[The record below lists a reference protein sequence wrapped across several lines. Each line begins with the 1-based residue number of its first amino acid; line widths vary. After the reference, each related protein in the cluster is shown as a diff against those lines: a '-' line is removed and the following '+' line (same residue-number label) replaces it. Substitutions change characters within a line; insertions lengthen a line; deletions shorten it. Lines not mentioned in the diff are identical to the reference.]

1 MVVLDDYLAVPS
13 LILRI
18 AVPSPLYRT
27 FDYLPPPE
35 CDRARLHPGIRVRV
49 PFGRRILVGF
59 LVAVGME
66 SERDLAHLRQAQAV
80 LDFEPILPSDV
91 LALIQW
97 AQRYYHHPPGEVFAT
112 ALPVLLRQG
121 EPALLPAVSLL
132 WRITSAGRAALVEM
146 TTLRR
151 APTQRLLLDYLAACS
166 EGAEPEALRPIVRHS
181 AATLRT
187 LQDKGWV
194 ETVIPVDPINSIH
207 SCAHPIPP
215 LLTLNAAQANTV
227 AMVRTALDRFQVFL
241 LEGITGSG
249 KTEVY
254 LHLIETVLAQG
265 RQALV
270 LTPEIGL
277 TPQLLA
283 RFRERVPGLLAV
295 LHSGLNDRER
305 LNAWLLA
312 RSGTAKVVVG
322 TRSAV
327 FAPLQALGIIIVDEE
342 HDPSFKQQDGFR
354 YHARDLAVIRG
365 QQLGIPVVLGSA
377 TPALE
382 SVQNT
387 LSGRYRLLQLPE
399 RVGGGVEPSILIL
412 DVRRQRLTEGLSQP
426 LLEQMRLHLARDE
439 QVLLFLNRRGFAPV
453 LFCHECGWMSQCR
466 HCDARMALHL
476 RQRRLICHHCGDSR
490 PVELACPGCGS
501 VDLRAVG
508 YGTERLETALRHA
521 FPTIGITRMDRD
533 NTRRRGSL
541 EALLADIHNG
551 DRRILI
557 GTQMLAKGH
566 HFPEVTL
573 VGIVDADQGLYGIDF
588 RSSERMAQLILQVA
602 GRAGR
607 AGKPGTVMIQTHHP
621 DHPLLR
627 ILVSQ
632 GYPAFAAAALAERQA
647 ALFPPFT
654 YQALLRAEAIDSE
667 RAIAFLNAARQLAD
681 PIADGL
687 ELLGPAPAPMER
699 RAGRYRAHLLLQA
712 LRRQDLHRF
721 LTLWVVQLW
730 AQPIDRQ
737 VRWSLD
743 IDPVELF

>member
-1 MVVLDDYLAVPS
+1 MS
-13 LILRI
+13 NLILRI

-27 FDYLPPPE
+27 FDYLPPPD
-35 CDRARLHPGIRVRV
+35 CDPAILRPGIRIRV
-49 PFGRRILVGF
+49 PFGRRTLVGF
-59 LVAVGME
+59 LIEVGAD
-66 SERDLAHLRQAQAV
+66 SERDLTALRQALAT
-80 LDFEPILPSDV
+80 LDLEPILPTDV

-121 EPALLPAVSLL
+121 EAAILPTLSPR
-132 WRITSAGRAALVEM
+132 WRITPAGQTALADAAALH
-146 TTLRR
+146 R
-151 APTQRLLLDYLAACS
+151 APTQRLLLDYLASCS
-166 EGAEPEALRPIVRHS
+166 GGAEPEALRPIVRNS

-187 LQDKGWV
+187 LRDKGWV
-194 ETVIPVDPINSIH
+194 ETTVPVNPADPIFSLSH
-207 SCAHPIPP
+207 SAPP
-215 LLTLNAAQANTV
+215 LLALNPAQAEAVVTIS
-227 AMVRTALDRFQVFL
+227 ATLDRFQVFL
-241 LEGITGSG
+241 LEGVTGSG

-254 LHLIETVLAQG
+254 LRLIEAVLAQG

-283 RFRERVPGLLAV
+283 RFRERLPGPLAT
-295 LHSGLNDRER
+295 LHSGLNDQER

-312 RSGTAKVVVG
+312 RAGIAKVVVG
-322 TRSAV
+322 TRSAI
-327 FAPLQALGIIIVDEE
+327 FAPLRTPGILIVDEE

-354 YHARDLAVIRG
+354 YHARDLAVMRG
-365 QQLGIPVVLGSA
+365 RQLGIPVVLGSA

-387 LSGRYRLLQLPE
+387 LNGRYRLLRLPE
-399 RVGGGVEPSILIL
+399 RAGGGTEPPIFIL
-412 DVRRQRLTEGLSQP
+412 DVRRQPLIEGLSQP
-426 LLEQMRLHLARDE
+426 LLERMRLHLARDE

-466 HCDARMALHL
+466 HCDARMTLHL
-476 RQRRLICHHCGDSR
+476 RRHRLICHHCGDSR
-490 PVELACPGCGS
+490 PVEPACPMCGS

-508 YGTERLETALRHA
+508 HGTERLEAALRQE
-521 FPTIGITRMDRD
+521 FPTVGIARMDRD

-541 EALLADIHNG
+541 ETLLADIHNG
-551 DRRILI
+551 DCRILI

-607 AGKPGTVMIQTHHP
+607 ADKPGTVVIQTHHP

-627 ILVSQ
+627 TLASQ

-647 ALFPPFT
+647 ALFPPFAC
-654 YQALLRAEAIDSE
+654 QALLRAEAVDPE
-667 RAIAFLNAARQLAD
+667 RATAFLNAARQCAE

-699 RAGRYRAHLLLQA
+699 RAGRYRAHLLVQA
-712 LRRQDLHRF
+712 AHRQNLHRF
-721 LTLWVVQLW
+721 LNLWIAQLW
-730 AQPIDRQ
+730 TQPVDRQ
-737 VRWSLD
+737 VRWSVD
-743 IDPVELF
+743 VDPVDLY